1 LSFEVASPSQLL
13 KSKQQSTKLKEQS
26 TKNKNQR
33 PKTQDQKTKK
43 NLENHMLRSPLIRWI
58 VGIVAFV
65 AILGLVRY
73 KPWQHR
79 SLREMSGSVSK
90 TAPQELKVGYLP
102 VTCHLTCPVTDFA
115 TRTSTTNRF
124 ESQRFTDFPTVVE
137 SVKSGRLDA
146 TFMIAPLAMKL
157 REQGVPVKI
166 VYLGHRDGST
176 VIVRKDLPAQNL
188 ADLRGK
194 TFAIPS
200 KYSNQYLVIRKL
212 MDDQGVKPDEIRF
225 VELPPPDMPGA
236 LAAKAIDAYFVGEP
250 HAAKAEL
257 DGSGRVLYHAK
268 DIWPHFISCV
278 LVVTEKLIRERPEVV
293 RDLVRGIAESGE
305 WAEVHR
311 LEAAKVVAPYFRQ
324 DEKVIRYVLTQPPNR
339 VSYRMLTPTDADLQ
353 QINDMAVKAGILERP
368 IAMKDLIDRQF
379 IPLDIKPA
387 NIDGGE

>member
-1 LSFEVASPSQLL
+1 
-13 KSKQQSTKLKEQS
+13 
-26 TKNKNQR
+26 
-33 PKTQDQKTKK
+33 
-43 NLENHMLRSPLIRWI
+43 MLRSPITRWL
-58 VGIVAFV
+58 VGIVAFIAV
-65 AILGLVRY
+65 LGVLRF
-73 KPWQHR
+73 KPWQY
-79 SLREMSGSVSK
+79 GSVGEMFSGQSK
-90 TAPQELKVGYLP
+90 STLQELKVGYLP

-115 TRTSTTNRF
+115 TRTSATYRF

-137 SVKSGRLDA
+137 SVKGGRLDA

-157 REQGVPVKI
+157 REQGVPIKI

-176 VIVRKDLPAQNL
+176 VIVRKDLPAQSL
-188 ADLRGK
+188 RDLRGK

-200 KYSNQYLVIRKL
+200 KYSNQHLVIRKL
-212 MDDQGVKPDEIRF
+212 MEDQGVKLDEIRF

-236 LAAKAIDAYFVGEP
+236 LAAKAIDAYFIGEP

-257 DGSGRVLYHAK
+257 DGTGRVLYHAK

-305 WAEVHR
+305 WAEGHR
-311 LEAAKVVAPYFRQ
+311 LQAAKVVAPYFRQ

-339 VSYRMLTPTDADLQ
+339 VSYRMLTPTDEDLQ

-387 NIDGGE
+387 NIDAGE

>member
-1 LSFEVASPSQLL
+1 
-13 KSKQQSTKLKEQS
+13 
-26 TKNKNQR
+26 
-33 PKTQDQKTKK
+33 
-43 NLENHMLRSPLIRWI
+43 MLRSPITRWMLG
-58 VGIVAFV
+58 VFAFV
-65 AILGLVRY
+65 AVLGLIRF
-73 KPWQHR
+73 KPWHYG
-79 SLREMSGSVSK
+79 SMREMLSGKSK
-90 TAPQELKVGYLP
+90 QTRQELKVGYLP

-137 SVKSGRLDA
+137 SVKGGRLDA

-176 VIVRKDLPAQNL
+176 VIVRKDLPAQSL
-188 ADLRGK
+188 RDLRGK

-212 MDDQGVKPDEIRF
+212 MDDQGVGPDEIRF
-225 VELPPPDMPGA
+225 IELPPPDMPGA
-236 LAAKAIDAYFVGEP
+236 LAAHAIDAYFVGEP
-250 HAAKAEL
+250 YAAKAEL

-278 LVVTEKLIRERPEVV
+278 LVVTEKLIRDRPEVV

-305 WAEVHR
+305 WADGHR

-324 DEKVIRYVLTQPPNR
+324 DEKLIRYVLTQPPDR

-353 QINDMAVKAGILERP
+353 KINDMAVKAGILERP

-379 IPLDIKPA
+379 IPLEIKPA
-387 NIDGGE
+387 NIDVGH